1 MSRTS
6 TLTPISPATRDR
18 AYWNKG
24 VSNVP
29 MMTGAASVMN
39 CSDLIDACRGLG
51 VDLPMGDVLDV
62 GCGTGRLAPFC
73 QGYLGVDIAGDAVT
87 YCHAQGV
94 HARSIDGPSDLPAGP
109 FDTICCFSVFTHINR
124 ADHVA
129 YLAQFARR
137 APQLLVDI
145 IPGDG
150 CGTVVLWTA
159 RAEMFES
166 DLRHAG
172 YAVQA
177 TYDRTSPDGVTHRY
191 YRAELS

>member
-1 MSRTS
+1 MPRIEA
-6 TLTPISPATRDR
+6 PISQVTRDR

-24 VSNVP
+24 VANVP
-29 MMTGAASVMN
+29 MMTGAASVMD

-51 VDLPMGDVLDV
+51 VDLPLGDVLDV
-62 GCGTGRLAPFC
+62 GCGTGRLAPLC
-73 QGYLGVDIAGDAVT
+73 QGYLGVDIAADAVA

-94 HARSIDGPSDLPAGP
+94 HARSFDEPCDLPEGP

-129 YLAQFARR
+129 YLAEFKTRSR
-137 APQLLVDI
+137 QLLVDI

-150 CGTVVLWTA
+150 RGTVALWTA
-159 RAEMFES
+159 RPVMFES

-172 YAVQA
+172 YVVMA

-191 YRAELS
+191 YRAELA